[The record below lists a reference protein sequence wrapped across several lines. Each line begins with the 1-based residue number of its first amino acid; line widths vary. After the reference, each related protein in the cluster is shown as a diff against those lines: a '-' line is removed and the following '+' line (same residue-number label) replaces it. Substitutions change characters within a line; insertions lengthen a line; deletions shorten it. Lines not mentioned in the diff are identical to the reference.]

1 LYTFAEINAFAN
13 VGDKPAVGAVDV
25 PVPVD
30 QPLMFTFGVAVG
42 GQAVFPEVQP
52 AIKSQEAA
60 NAAGAKA
67 INAAAANTFVTWD
80 I

>member
-1 LYTFAEINAFAN
+1 
-13 VGDKPAVGAVDV
+13 
-25 PVPVD
+25 
-30 QPLMFTFGVAVG
+30 MFTFGVAVG
-42 GQAVFPEVQP
+42 VQAVFSEVQP

-60 NAAGAKA
+60 NAAGANA